1 MRLIHRS
8 EGARWLDSLL
18 VVLAVGLSVAVLIVA
33 GSILES
39 NERRIAAFGD
49 SLEARHLVVTS
60 VAADDSAFRA
70 GADAR
75 RLGSV
80 YTAQLRFTSEDVE
93 AALRAA
99 PSVDCWYRTSIQR
112 FDTDAWDGVIAGFA
126 VTPDYLDAA
135 RVEVVAGSLPTAG
148 DFAELRPVMLVT
160 RRFAAALELEGD
172 PIGQQVHFV
181 GEAAPYTIVGILPSR
196 DDQPISI
203 REAIVPL
210 APGDTFSE
218 MTFAVEDVRD
228 MPQAVA
234 EMRAFAS
241 DRWGDAATVL
251 ARADAFAGYLLEN
264 RQRNLAT
271 AVLAT
276 AALLVSASNVMGLLL
291 ARAARDRFRI
301 GMARTFGASKLAVR
315 RRVLLD
321 AGALGTVGGLMG
333 VGASFVLLR
342 VYNADLARD
351 SGNFQVQFA
360 ISPVVVVI
368 ALAVALALCLVAAAY
383 PAHAASRAS
392 IVSAIGGA

>member
-1 MRLIHRS
+1 M
-8 EGARWLDSLL
+8 
-18 VVLAVGLSVAVLIVA
+18 SVAVLIVA

-60 VAADDSAFRA
+60 VAADDTAFRA

-80 YTAQLRFTSEDVE
+80 YSAQPRFTREDV
-93 AALRAA
+93 AAAFRAA
-99 PSVDCWYRTSIQR
+99 PSVDYWYQTSIQS
-112 FDTDAWDGVIAGFA
+112 FDTDAWDGAIAGFA

-135 RVEVVAGSLPTAG
+135 RVKVVAGSLPTAS
-148 DFAELRPVMLVT
+148 DFALLRPVMLVT

-172 PIGQQVHFV
+172 PIGQQLHFV
-181 GEAAPYTIVGILPSR
+181 GEAEPYTVVGILPSV
-196 DDQPISI
+196 DDQPISV

-210 APGDTFSE
+210 APSDTFSE
-218 MTFAVEDVRD
+218 MTFAVDDVRD

-234 EMRAFAS
+234 ELREFVS
-241 DRWGDAATVL
+241 GRWGDAATVL
-251 ARADAFAGYLLEN
+251 ARADLFSSYLLEN
-264 RQRNLAT
+264 RQRNLAI
-271 AVLAT
+271 AVLAS

-321 AGALGTVGGLMG
+321 AGALGTVGGLIG

-368 ALAVALALCLVAAAY
+368 ALVLALALCLVAAAY
-383 PAHAASRAS
+383 PAHAASRTS

>member
-1 MRLIHRS
+1 M
-8 EGARWLDSLL
+8 
-18 VVLAVGLSVAVLIVA
+18 
-33 GSILES
+33 
-39 NERRIAAFGD
+39 
-49 SLEARHLVVTS
+49 
-60 VAADDSAFRA
+60 
-70 GADAR
+70 
-75 RLGSV
+75 
-80 YTAQLRFTSEDVE
+80 
-93 AALRAA
+93 
-99 PSVDCWYRTSIQR
+99 
-112 FDTDAWDGVIAGFA
+112 
-126 VTPDYLDAA
+126 
-135 RVEVVAGSLPTAG
+135 
-148 DFAELRPVMLVT
+148 
-160 RRFAAALELEGD
+160 
-172 PIGQQVHFV
+172 
-181 GEAAPYTIVGILPSR
+181 
-196 DDQPISI
+196 
-203 REAIVPL
+203 
-210 APGDTFSE
+210 
-218 MTFAVEDVRD
+218 EDVRD

>member
-1 MRLIHRS
+1 MRSILRS
-8 EGARWLDSLL
+8 EGARWLDNLL

-75 RLGSV
+75 RLGSI
-80 YTAQLRFTSEDVE
+80 YTAQLRFTREDV
-93 AALRAA
+93 AAAFRAA
-99 PSVDCWYRTSIQR
+99 PSVDYWYQTSIQR

-135 RVEVVAGSLPTAG
+135 RVEVVAGSLPTAS

-172 PIGQQVHFV
+172 PIGQQLHFV

-196 DDQPISI
+196 DDQPISL

-210 APGDTFSE
+210 APSDTFSE
-218 MTFAVEDVRD
+218 MTFAVEDVRN

-234 EMRAFAS
+234 ELRAFVS

-271 AVLAT
+271 AVLAM
-276 AALLVSASNVMGLLL
+276 AALLVSACNVMGLLL

-301 GMARTFGASKLAVR
+301 GMARTFGASTLAVR

-321 AGALGTVGGLMG
+321 AGALGTFGGLMG

-360 ISPVVVVI
+360 TSPVVVVI
-368 ALAVALALCLVAAAY
+368 ALAVAVALCLVAAAY
-383 PAHAASRAS
+383 PAHAASRTS
-392 IVSAIGGA
+392 IVTASGGA

>member
-1 MRLIHRS
+1 MRSTLRS
-8 EGARWLDSLL
+8 EGARWLDNLL

-80 YTAQLRFTSEDVE
+80 YSAQPRFTREDV
-93 AALRAA
+93 AAAFRAA
-99 PSVDCWYRTSIQR
+99 PSVDYWYQTSIQR

-135 RVEVVAGSLPTAG
+135 RVEVVAGSLPTAS
-148 DFAELRPVMLVT
+148 DFAALRPVMLVT

-234 EMRAFAS
+234 ELRAFAS

-301 GMARTFGASKLAVR
+301 GMARTFGASKVAVR

-321 AGALGTVGGLMG
+321 AGTLGTVGGLMG

>member
-1 MRLIHRS
+1 M
-8 EGARWLDSLL
+8 
-18 VVLAVGLSVAVLIVA
+18 SVAVLIVA

-80 YTAQLRFTSEDVE
+80 YTAQPRFTSEDVE

-99 PSVDCWYRTSIQR
+99 PSVDYWYQTSIQR

-160 RRFAAALELEGD
+160 RRFAAALELEGN
-172 PIGQQVHFV
+172 PIGQQMHFV

-210 APGDTFSE
+210 APSDTFSE

-228 MPQAVA
+228 MPQAAA
-234 EMRAFAS
+234 ELRAFAS
-241 DRWGDAATVL
+241 GRWGDAATVL

-264 RQRNLAT
+264 RQRNLAI
-271 AVLAT
+271 AVLAS

-291 ARAARDRFRI
+291 ARASRDRFRT
-301 GMARTFGASKLAVR
+301 GMARTFGASRLAVR

-321 AGALGTVGGLMG
+321 AGVLGTVGGLIG

-383 PAHAASRAS
+383 PAHAASRTS